1 MFEREHER
9 LAEGGVFDR
18 RLRLAPAPAAHRV
31 AGVRRAVAGCGSRG
45 DEPADRFGLADAED
59 MNRESGRLRSY
70 GRHDTGRVVEI
81 ARVRDKPADRQ
92 PIEAAAAVIAHRNK
106 RAGARGRVERA
117 LRLDHAEEL
126 QVGEQ
131 FPPLTQRIVR
141 VVQRQQC
148 PPRRLVGW
156 HIRRDEAVGGPATG
170 PEGYPIAQRT
180 PSPLDQLL
188 RLFAPATAEA
198 HGATADLW
206 IVNADGTGLRRL
218 TKINADTPMAVFS
231 PGGREI
237 ALMGAGGI
245 YLMNADG
252 ANLRKIDALGDHG
265 GLDWAGR

>member
-1 MFEREHER
+1 
-9 LAEGGVFDR
+9 
-18 RLRLAPAPAAHRV
+18 
-31 AGVRRAVAGCGSRG
+31 
-45 DEPADRFGLADAED
+45 
-59 MNRESGRLRSY
+59 
-70 GRHDTGRVVEI
+70 
-81 ARVRDKPADRQ
+81 
-92 PIEAAAAVIAHRNK
+92 
-106 RAGARGRVERA
+106 
-117 LRLDHAEEL
+117 
-126 QVGEQ
+126 
-131 FPPLTQRIVR
+131 
-141 VVQRQQC
+141 
-148 PPRRLVGW
+148 
-156 HIRRDEAVGGPATG
+156 
-170 PEGYPIAQRT
+170 
-180 PSPLDQLL
+180 LL